1 MGSKVHFIK
10 DYLSVTPPL
19 TFYHQPPPP
28 PTPIYTHSKVET
40 SPMELGV
47 AGGKRMQLE
56 GSEQGSICLQMLA
69 RVLNLAN

>member
-10 DYLSVTPPL
+10 NYLSETPPL
-19 TFYHQPPPP
+19 TFYHHPSPPL
-28 PTPIYTHSKVET
+28 YTHSKVET

-56 GSEQGSICLQMLA
+56 GSEQGSI
-69 RVLNLAN
+69 VYV